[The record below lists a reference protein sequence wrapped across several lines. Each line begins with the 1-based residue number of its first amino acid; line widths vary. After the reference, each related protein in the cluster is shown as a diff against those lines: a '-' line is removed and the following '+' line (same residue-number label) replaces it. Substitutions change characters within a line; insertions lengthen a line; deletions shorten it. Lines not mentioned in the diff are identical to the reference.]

1 MSQRPKPARGQP
13 LLMMNGEVARQIRQ
27 HARTSP
33 SAEICGV
40 LIGQDRPGNVQIEA
54 CIAGANAEEAGA
66 HVTFTQDTWEHI
78 YQIKD
83 KEYPNQRIV
92 GWYHSH
98 PGFGVFL
105 SDHDTFIHKNFFAS
119 PGQVAWVYDP
129 HSDEEGCFGWVDGEI
144 ERLSRIMFCDRR
156 GGERVHESGRPEPT
170 FADLANL
177 RSGKNNEPTK
187 QAQMVSRR
195 EASLESEEESSSDSL
210 LQLTT
215 TIFGFLAAVVLGFF
229 ACWYFFPHVE
239 VLPVPIDPLTGK
251 PLPGYSVEEL
261 LERSR
266 QTADQPPSTPSH
278 GPPPATPN
286 SSGSKEN
293 HAQSK

>member
-1 MSQRPKPARGQP
+1 MSQRPKPSSGQP

-129 HSDEEGCFGWVDGEI
+129 HSDEEGCFGWVDGQI
-144 ERLSRIMFCDRR
+144 ERLSRITFSDRR
-156 GGERVHESGRPEPT
+156 GGERVAETGHSEPT
-170 FADLANL
+170 LSDLANSS
-177 RSGKNNEPTK
+177 SGKNTEPSK
-187 QAQMVSRR
+187 SAQMVLRR
-195 EASLESEEESSSDSL
+195 ESASQSEEESSSESL
-210 LQLTT
+210 RRLTT
-215 TIFGFLAAVVLGFF
+215 TIFGFLTAVILGFLV
-229 ACWYFFPHVE
+229 CWYFFPRIE

-251 PLPGYSVEEL
+251 PLPGYSVEEQ

-266 QTADQPPSTPSH
+266 QTADQLPSTPSN
-278 GPPPATPN
+278 GPQPATPN
-286 SSGSKEN
+286 NSGSKEN
-293 HAQSK
+293 HGQPK